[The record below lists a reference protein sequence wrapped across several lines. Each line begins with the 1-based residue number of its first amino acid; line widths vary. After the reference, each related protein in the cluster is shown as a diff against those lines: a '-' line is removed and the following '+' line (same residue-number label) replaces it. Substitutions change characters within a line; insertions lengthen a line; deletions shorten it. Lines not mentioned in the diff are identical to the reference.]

1 MSTRQQTSESTESAA
16 GCSLGASPCSPFF
29 DGDLVTI
36 YHGDCRDILPLLG
49 TFDLLL
55 TDPPYEMNELP
66 ECLWDVAPCA
76 YIFGDKRQVAEN
88 WYRQTRYSN
97 KDFLVWHYKN
107 SPKPKGRWRMSM
119 QAIIYGWNDGIAF
132 DENAARI
139 EYTPSAKR
147 LNGRMRPSSGRM
159 EVSKPYDTSKG
170 ALPRDVIEWPAL
182 LGHLSRERVGH
193 RDQKP
198 VELIKRLIQT
208 VPNVRRIIDPFGG
221 SGTTAVAAAELGIPC
236 VLIEDDLTDCQMSM
250 ARFSEPNAGGEATGA
265 ALCDRSPRP

>member
-1 MSTRQQTSESTESAA
+1 MIDTLQLRQHGESP
-16 GCSLGASPCSPFF
+16 LGSPSCSPFF
-29 DGDLVTI
+29 EGDGVQI
-36 YHGDCRDILPLLG
+36 YHGDCRQILPKLG
-49 TFDLLL
+49 RFDLLL
-55 TDPPYEMNELP
+55 TDPPYEMTELP
-66 ECLWDVAPCA
+66 ECLWGIAPCA

-88 WYRQTRYSN
+88 WYRQTPYPN
-97 KDFLVWHYKN
+97 KDFLVWHYRN

-119 QAIIYGWNDGIAF
+119 QAIIYGWENGVAF
-132 DENAARI
+132 DEDAARV

-159 EVSKPYDTSKG
+159 ETAKAYDTSKG

-221 SGTTAVAAAELGIPC
+221 SGTTAVAAAELGIAC
-236 VLIEDDLTDCQMSM
+236 VIIEDDIEDCHLAM
-250 ARFSEPNAGGEATGA
+250 ARFSEANTEVARESGEQK
-265 ALCDRSPRP
+265 L

>member
-1 MSTRQQTSESTESAA
+1 MNAAPTTPALANDAQRGSHWQQRVVSPIFED
-16 GCSLGASPCSPFF
+16 SLT
-29 DGDLVTI
+29 TI
-36 YHGDCRDILPLLG
+36 YHGDCREILPMLG
-49 TFDLLL
+49 RFDLMM
-55 TDPPYEMNELP
+55 TDPPYEMEQLP
-66 ECLWDVAPCA
+66 DCLWGVAPCA

-88 WYRQTRYSN
+88 WYRQTQYSN

-119 QAIIYGWNDGIAF
+119 QAIIYGWENGVAF
-132 DENAARI
+132 DEDAARV

-159 EVSKPYDTSKG
+159 ETAKAYDTSKG

-208 VPNVRRIIDPFGG
+208 VPNVRRIVDPFGG

-236 VLIEDDLTDCQMSM
+236 VLIEDDFEDCRMAM
-250 ARFSEPNAGGEATGA
+250 ARIGANASGEPHGPNTK
-265 ALCDRSPRP
+265 

>member
-1 MSTRQQTSESTESAA
+1 MTAPQNTLESPDGLA
-16 GCSLGASPCSPFF
+16 GQSLGAAPCSPFF
-29 DGDLVTI
+29 DGDGVQI
-36 YHGDCRDILPLLG
+36 YHGDCRQILPKLG
-49 TFDLLL
+49 RFDLLL
-55 TDPPYEMNELP
+55 TDPPYEMTELP
-66 ECLWDVAPCA
+66 ECLWGIASCA

-88 WYRQTRYSN
+88 WYRQTRYPN
-97 KDFLVWHYKN
+97 KDFLVWYYRN

-119 QAIIYGWNDGIAF
+119 QAIIYGWEDGIAF
-132 DENAARI
+132 DEDAARV

-159 EVSKPYDTSKG
+159 ETAKAYDTSKG

-208 VPNVRRIIDPFGG
+208 VPDARRIIDPFGG

-236 VLIEDDLTDCQMSM
+236 VLIEDDLTDCQMAM
-250 ARFSEPNAGGEATGA
+250 ARFSEANPEISGQRA
-265 ALCDRSPRP
+265 AKGNHE